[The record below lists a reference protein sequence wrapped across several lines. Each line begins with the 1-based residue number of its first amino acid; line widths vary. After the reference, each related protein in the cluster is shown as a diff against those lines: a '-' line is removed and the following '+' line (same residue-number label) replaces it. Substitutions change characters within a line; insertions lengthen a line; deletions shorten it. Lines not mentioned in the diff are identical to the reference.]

1 MSLSEKLT
9 AIRDGAMKM
18 IPGDKL
24 AVMLKATEELRA
36 SGILNGVIKVGARL
50 PPFDLINMRGAP
62 VSSQNLLG
70 TGPIVLTVFR
80 GHW

>member
-9 AIRDGAMKM
+9 AIRDGALKK

-24 AVMLKATEELRA
+24 AVMLKATEDLRA
-36 SGILNGVIKVGARL
+36 SGILNGVIKPGDRL
-50 PPFDLINMRGAP
+50 PAFTLTNMRGAS

-70 TGPIVLTVFR
+70 TGAVVLTVFR